1 MVFKEQSL
9 QISPTTST
17 SVGTPPRAAGVVALA
32 HVKFLATWDV
42 KDDEIATICVEIQT
56 SERCFS
62 QYTSSLITG
71 GFIWMMILILA
82 AVSVGGYA
90 FYKYRV
96 QSYMDSEI
104 RAIMARRE
112 HISIPLSSQR
122 IIMKISRGPTRKHG
136 SWKAYKLQV
145 QWRISLFLFHRVMTF
160 KSCSSGSI

>member
-42 KDDEIATICVEIQT
+42 KDDEIATICVEIQVLC
-56 SERCFS
+56 SIYLF
-62 QYTSSLITG
+62 IDHW